1 MPKSWHIFLFKQN
14 FRFQLELVVWG
25 GGGDGEDGRNREG
38 LRVHL
43 IVWSEKLMMCVLL
56 SS

>member
-1 MPKSWHIFLFKQN
+1 MPQSWHISLFKQN
-14 FRFQLELVVWG
+14 FRIHLELVVWG
-25 GGGDGEDGRNREG
+25 EEGEDGGNREG